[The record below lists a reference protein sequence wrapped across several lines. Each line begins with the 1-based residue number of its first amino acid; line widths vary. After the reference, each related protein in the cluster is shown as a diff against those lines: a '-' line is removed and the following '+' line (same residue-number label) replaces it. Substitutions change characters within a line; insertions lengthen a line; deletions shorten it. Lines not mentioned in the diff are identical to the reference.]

1 MKVRWMNMLSVD
13 VDRPEGRIG
22 PGSGFHCVHEEM
34 EFRYWVAGWQ
44 PFDYFSTFFHDPMH
58 EGLPFRETYEVIP
71 RDGGS
76 EIRYTMGPSLDADE
90 VRHKDAEAESI
101 EFLNNFWNFAFAE
114 MEKLLAEAK

>member
-34 EFRYWVAGWQ
+34 EFRYWVTDWQ

-58 EGLPFRETYEVIP
+58 EGLTFRETYEVIP

-76 EIRYTMGPSLDADE
+76 EIRYTMGQSLDADE
-90 VRHKDAEAESI
+90 VRHEDAEAESI

-114 MEKLLAEAK
+114 MEKLRAEAK